1 MMIGAA
7 VILFAVFFYLL
18 VRGATQGRDRTL
30 EDQAQAEYLR
40 FLDSKKRRNEKLRSY
55 SILFGCPQLEGSL
68 LFSRCC
74 AIMGKKLGRGQ
85 RHVSAAC
92 GSAAASDIG

>member
-40 FLDSKKRRNEKLRSY
+40 FLDSKKRRNEK
-55 SILFGCPQLEGSL
+55 
-68 LFSRCC
+68 
-74 AIMGKKLGRGQ
+74 
-85 RHVSAAC
+85 
-92 GSAAASDIG
+92 